1 MSFTDRLRTILL
13 CSVLEIGVMLGIPMP
28 PERIRQLLQQM
39 NQPAVM
45 HVLREDDDCSEP
57 PPDDP
62 SVAL

>member
-1 MSFTDRLRTILL
+1 VSLSDRLRTILL
-13 CSVLEIGVMLGIPMP
+13 CSVLEIGVMLGVPMP

-45 HVLREDDDCSEP
+45 HVLRENDDSGEP

-62 SVAL
+62 SVAR